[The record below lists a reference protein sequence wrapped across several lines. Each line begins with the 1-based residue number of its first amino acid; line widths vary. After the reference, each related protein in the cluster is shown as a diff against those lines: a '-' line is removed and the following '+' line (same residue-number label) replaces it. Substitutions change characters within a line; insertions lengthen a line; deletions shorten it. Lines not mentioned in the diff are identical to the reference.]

1 MGYTYMIVAVIG
13 TMLIPIYNREDKIDF
28 YDCFSSANIDRIY
41 YQSDM
46 TETLK
51 VIKL

>member
-1 MGYTYMIVAVIG
+1 MIVAVIYN
-13 TMLIPIYNREDKIDF
+13 MLIPIHNREDQIDF
-28 YDCFSSANIDRIY
+28 YDDWQTADIDRIY

-46 TETLK
+46 SETLK